1 MNYGGIIEECISKA
15 VEKEE
20 HHLQR
25 CMEQK
30 EIYHPL
36 ATTTI
41 YTSLLQEGVDPTDDE
56 LIQIRDELT
65 SRINKITE
73 KKEYR
78 DYINWSQLEDKRI
91 NTEEKIAA
99 KQKELNELME
109 TLDQIKYIQAALPFG
124 NSSEEITS
132 SHTK

>member
-1 MNYGGIIEECISKA
+1 MNYGGIIEECISKT

-41 YTSLLQEGVDPTDDE
+41 YTSLLQEGVDPADDE

-109 TLDQIKYIQAALPFG
+109 NIRSNKIY
-124 NSSEEITS
+124 SSCTPVW
-132 SHTK
+132 K